1 MNSTTPTV
9 LAIILLGMITLFY
22 RFSFINKHGAKF
34 ADKIPTQLLKFLGP
48 ATFSAIVA
56 NNLIATNSTPQIFK
70 IKIAVAALSLIVAY
84 VSKSILITLVFGLGL
99 LSALQFL
106 L

>member
-1 MNSTTPTV
+1 MNTTIPTV
-9 LAIILLGMITLFY
+9 LAMILLGMITLLY
-22 RFSFINKHGAKF
+22 RFSFINKQGAKF

-56 NNLIATNSTPQIFK
+56 NNLIGTNSTPQIFK

-84 VSKSILITLVFGLGL
+84 ITKSILITLIFGLGL
-99 LSALQFL
+99 LYTLQFL
-106 L
+106 F